1 MSNSTSYLAENRPWW
16 IELLIVFCLLSPG
29 YYFGNEY
36 IILALPIITLLYD
49 QTFWKRTFSDWK
61 EQKWSSSA
69 LRYFWLP
76 CLFVLLALLNKLT
89 NGHELRSLRDFY
101 ASFMLLPL
109 LMIAARGIFSKRVIK
124 LVVLFVLIETLIGL
138 LEYGYH
144 VRSFFVPLDQESMIV
159 KGTSIYNTRVFG
171 LGSNS
176 PIFGLRCL
184 VALFFLEATD
194 WKRYWKWLL
203 KVILILGVIVS
214 FNRSVVI
221 CCIVFYLLQFGQLVW
236 KERRAFKQL
245 VRNRLVHDSLA
256 TFLLLILVFGSDFMM
271 EGMNRDGVAREDLLV
286 QIPTPVPSSTPAPA
300 PKPAENPVVECHVKR
315 NKNKSAT
322 VQIRD
327 THELN
332 YNNPKLKEVYEL
344 DSLGGITRNFLQL
357 TESIQ
362 SSGRKLIW
370 LNYIQFIE
378 KNPLT
383 GNGSEK
389 LYFTAVDEESKK
401 IELIHAHNSF
411 LELLGTNGLFLGL
424 MYLVM
429 IVLWWKKKN
438 FPILAAIIIYSL
450 MQYGIFWG
458 MSFLD
463 VIFVFLVIS
472 DVNII
477 DFGGKSSR
485 T

>member
-1 MSNSTSYLAENRPWW
+1 MNNSKSYLAENRPWW

-49 QTFWKRTFSDWK
+49 QSFWKKAFSDLK
-61 EQKWSSSA
+61 EQNWSSSA

-76 CLFVLLALLNKLT
+76 CLFVLLSLLNKLV
-89 NGHELRSLRDFY
+89 NGHELRNPRDFY
-101 ASFMLLPL
+101 ASFMLLPFL
-109 LMIAARGIFSKRVIK
+109 LIAARGIFSKRIIK
-124 LVVLFVLIETLIGL
+124 LVVIFVLLETLIGL
-138 LEYGYH
+138 LEYLYH
-144 VRSFFVPLDQESMIV
+144 VRSFFVPLNKESLIV
-159 KGTSIYNTRVFG
+159 KVSSIYNTRVFG

-176 PIFGLRCL
+176 PVFGLRCL

-194 WKRYWKWLL
+194 WKRYWKWLF
-203 KVILILGVIVS
+203 KIVLILGVIVS

-221 CCIVFYLLQFGQLVW
+221 SCVVFYVLQLLQLIW
-236 KERRAFKQL
+236 HHRHSLKQL
-245 VRNRLVHDSLA
+245 IRNKIVHDSLA
-256 TFLLLILVFGSDFMM
+256 TCILLAFIFGSNYMM
-271 EGMNRDGVAREDLLV
+271 KGMNREGVPREDMMTGKQNSGDCVDLDF
-286 QIPTPVPSSTPAPA
+286 T
-300 PKPAENPVVECHVKR
+300 AENKDVKLPVLLSDSELY
-315 NKNKSAT
+315 
-322 VQIRD
+322 RD
-327 THELN
+327 
-332 YNNPKLKEVYEL
+332 YPRLKELDEL
-344 DSLGGITRNFLQL
+344 DSLGAISQKFLSL
-357 TESIQ
+357 TKSVQ

-370 LNYIQFIE
+370 LNYLQFIE

-389 LYFTAVDEESKK
+389 LYFTAPDKENKK
-401 IELIHAHNSF
+401 TDLIHAHNSF

-429 IVLWWKKKN
+429 IVLWWRRKN

-472 DVNII
+472 DANII